1 MKSATRVLLPLLA
14 AGLAACAATAVV
26 FVSHTYDPQHVRRV
40 AVLSFTDYPGAQGS
54 GELAAGTLEK
64 YLLWADYSLI
74 ERRQVQ
80 QVLNEQSFQVSDA
93 VDPATI
99 SKVGKILG
107 VDALVL
113 GGLTDF
119 TNTREQTVMVDEPQ
133 ENTTPLYGTIET
145 TQRAGATVVRTT
157 QQVVTG
163 YQTSATDQVVPEV
176 ETFPAHVG
184 MSVRLVDVATAEL
197 LWSASAASDGAD
209 PASATEQASAALMQ
223 GVVAQLK
230 KSARPPR

>member
-1 MKSATRVLLPLLA
+1 MNRTVPLILLA
-14 AGLAACAATAVV
+14 AGFCACAPAAVV
-26 FVSHTYDPQHVRRV
+26 VVSHSYDPQHVRRV
-40 AVLSFTDYPGAQGS
+40 AVLSFTDYPGALGS

-80 QVLNEQSFQVSDA
+80 QVLNEQSFQASDA

-99 SKVGKILG
+99 RKVGKLLG

-113 GGLTDF
+113 GSLTDYAD
-119 TNTREQTVMVDEPQ
+119 TREETVMVDEPQ
-133 ENTTPLYGTIET
+133 ENTEPIYGTVET
-145 TQRAGATVVRTT
+145 TQRSGGTVVRTS

-176 ETFPAHVG
+176 ETLPARVG
-184 MSVRLVDVATAEL
+184 MSVRLVDVETAEV
-197 LWSASAASDGAD
+197 LWSASASSDGVG
-209 PASATEQASAALMQ
+209 PAAATEQASAALMQ
-223 GVVAQLK
+223 GVVKQLK
-230 KSARPPR
+230 KSTLPAH